1 MIKIG
6 LRHNLL
12 YLLILMLS
20 NVFRNI
26 ISEIMDL
33 LLISDDNNDNSLL
46 LTLIMFFGEFIFW
59 FDFLKIS

>member
-33 LLISDDNNDNSLL
+33 LLISDVNNDNSLL